1 MRFSIRLNN
10 DLPASEY
17 PRLAQAAEAAGFH
30 QFWVS
35 DDLFLRS
42 APVLLTA
49 VALATTRI
57 ELGTCIVNPYT
68 MHPAEM
74 AMMAATLDEVSGGRF
89 NLGIAAGAGEFLK
102 WVGITQEAPLAA
114 TVETIQAV
122 NRLLAGEAAPMQG
135 RFLRWT
141 SQAYM
146 RARPLRRVP
155 IYLGAMGPNMLQ
167 AIGQYADGGL
177 PLLLPPEHLETVL
190 PLVRRG
196 AELAGRSLDDIDLA
210 ACIWCSL
217 ADNQAEAEAP
227 LRDKIVYY
235 GHAMGPLIW
244 ERLGVT
250 RADFDPI
257 EHAVMVEQDAV
268 KARGLVNE
276 RMLRIGVAGTVAD
289 LMPRVEAL
297 VAQGARHV
305 SFGPP
310 LGPDPAEAIATL
322 GRSVIPHFKD
332 R

>member
-1 MRFSIRLNN
+1 MKFSIRLNN
-10 DLPASEY
+10 DLPAAEY
-17 PRLAQAAEAAGFH
+17 PRLAQTAEAAGFH

-57 ELGTCIVNPYT
+57 QVGTCIVNPYT

-102 WVGITQEAPLAA
+102 WVGVTQEAPLAA
-114 TVETIQAV
+114 TVETMQAV
-122 NRLLAGEAAPMQG
+122 NRLLAGEPAPMQG
-135 RFLRWT
+135 RFLHWT
-141 SQAYM
+141 SEAYM

-167 AIGQYADGGL
+167 AIGQHADGGL

-210 ACIWCSL
+210 ACIWC
-217 ADNQAEAEAP
+217 
-227 LRDKIVYY
+227 
-235 GHAMGPLIW
+235 
-244 ERLGVT
+244 
-250 RADFDPI
+250 
-257 EHAVMVEQDAV
+257 
-268 KARGLVNE
+268 
-276 RMLRIGVAGTVAD
+276 
-289 LMPRVEAL
+289 
-297 VAQGARHV
+297 
-305 SFGPP
+305 
-310 LGPDPAEAIATL
+310 
-322 GRSVIPHFKD
+322 
-332 R
+332 